1 MPRRVQIQEDP
12 SDDDIASSPLPRP
25 SRSSRANPNVSPFS
39 SSDKENAASAAKAS
53 SSNSREPRAS
63 NGRLSGMSS
72 TQRSQRLLED
82 ECDKDA
88 YDPNQDP
95 EERRRIKKE
104 YRTLHRTLL
113 DSTQEFLEPENDG
126 LKKTY
131 LRAEELYKNVKT
143 TSDATLDSR
152 LLVTATD
159 LTLKKATNLTFGGG
173 VGGIDNDEFVGK
185 CITFMKHRAPARRG
199 VPVEDEQDADEDG
212 ISWARLGREAAF
224 KGNKRP
230 ATTDFLL
237 GPLSVTKRTRVMRQ
251 QRRGLKRGEGT
262 LVRPVEISQGDEQAE
277 NNANTSLR
285 LVRNVH
291 SALANYIGKNDD
303 IAESGLN
310 LFRAVVNPHSFAQ
323 TIENI
328 FYVSFL
334 VKDGF
339 VAVQENEDD
348 LPVIFLAEP
357 PEAEDRKSMVVKRSQ
372 MILSLEMHQWQEAI
386 KVFDIHESIIPSRQE
401 HREEVGVSGWYT

>member
-1 MPRRVQIQEDP
+1 MPRHVQIQEDP
-12 SDDDIASSPLPRP
+12 SDDDIASSPPARP
-25 SRSSRANPNVSPFS
+25 ARSSRANPNVSPFS
-39 SSDKENAASAAKAS
+39 SSDKENAASAAKVS
-53 SSNSREPRAS
+53 SSNSREHRTS

-72 TQRSQRLLED
+72 TQRSQQLLED

-113 DSTQEFLEPENDG
+113 DSTQEFLGPESDG

-185 CITFMKHRAPARRG
+185 CITFMKHRAPAHRG
-199 VPVEDEQDADEDG
+199 VPAVEEQDADEDG
-212 ISWARLGREAAF
+212 ISWARLGREAAS

-237 GPLSVTKRTRVMRQ
+237 GPLSVTKRIRVARQ

-262 LVRPVEISQGDEQAE
+262 LVRPVEIEQGDEQAE

-291 SALANYIGKNDD
+291 TALADYLNENEDV
-303 IAESGLN
+303 AESGLN

-339 VAVQENEDD
+339 VSVQENEDD

-357 PEAEDRKSMVVKRSQ
+357 AEAEERESMTIKRSQ

-386 KVFDIHESIIPSRQE
+386 KVFDIHEPIIPSRRE
-401 HREEVGVSGWYT
+401 HREDVGASGWYT